1 MSGLKRM
8 VTARLRG
15 ANPSTH
21 ASEPPSAAAPTPAAT
36 SAALPSPGLGS
47 ALARRKTARAAAA
60 PVPAVPTTASAQ
72 ALDVAVALS
81 RSRISPSGSPIV
93 PSGPFV
99 FCTLPSARPVSV
111 AQLLSKSKRVA
122 TVRKA
127 DAERESLV
135 TALANAR
142 SRDVLNM
149 VVSRYAPYALTLHDI
164 SARLRA
170 SGVRVAQG
178 IVWTSFLGG
187 GKDAFEGGLGLEAA
201 FVLVLLGVGKVRD
214 VLEGGHAFGMAPDP
228 ELVAQIRELQAAA
241 GVFAYVRDSLA
252 PGVLAD
258 FQGVPPAEIMPDAAA
273 MLYALS
279 LALAQALHV
288 RRAAMNGM
296 SNALLT
302 KLSAAVA
309 EKAGEAVEKGDAVEK
324 AGAKLCDGVKVA
336 ARDLYT
342 LARGWTFQYHG
353 LGMPVEQDAGGK
365 VAALKTAVECL
376 TQAGKSQV
384 VGKVAGVDL
393 VSLKKELED
402 ATGENKIVYQHAI
415 PKAADLEIPP
425 GRSLANPTAYD
436 APRIQAGESASQ

>member
-1 MSGLKRM
+1 M
-8 VTARLRG
+8 
-15 ANPSTH
+15 
-21 ASEPPSAAAPTPAAT
+21 AT
-36 SAALPSPGLGS
+36 
-47 ALARRKTARAAAA
+47 
-60 PVPAVPTTASAQ
+60 
-72 ALDVAVALS
+72 
-81 RSRISPSGSPIV
+81 I
-93 PSGPFV
+93 
-99 FCTLPSARPVSV
+99 
-111 AQLLSKSKRVA
+111 
-122 TVRKA
+122 RKA

-142 SRDVLNM
+142 SRDVLSM
-149 VVSRYAPYALTLHDI
+149 VISRYAPYALTLHDI

-170 SGVRVAQG
+170 SGVRVAKG

-187 GKDAFEGGLGLEAA
+187 GKEVFESGLGLEAA
-201 FVLVLLGVGKVRD
+201 FVLVLLGVGKVSD
-214 VLEGGHAFGMAPDP
+214 VLEGDGFGMSADA

-241 GVFAYVRDSLA
+241 GVFAYVRDSLS
-252 PGVLAD
+252 PSVLAD
-258 FQGVPPAEIMPDAAA
+258 FQGAPPAEIMPDAAG
-273 MLYALS
+273 MLCALA

-302 KLSAAVA
+302 KLSAWAA
-309 EKAGEAVEKGDAVEK
+309 EKAAEAVEKSDAVEK

-365 VAALKTAVECL
+365 VAALKAAVECL
-376 TQAGKSQV
+376 SQAEKSQV
-384 VGKVAGVDL
+384 VGKVGGVDL

-415 PKAADLEIPP
+415 PKADDLEIPP
-425 GRSLANPTAYD
+425 GRSLANPTAYV
-436 APRIQAGESASQ
+436 